1 MHIWGPKS
9 VCPTKKETEEMSH
22 GKTTK
27 NQLHF
32 CANFFSNLTQ
42 PGRFDVYDKAAA
54 KEEGG
59 ACVGAERAA
68 QKDHRDHKH
77 QTLWYDEKSGL

>member
-1 MHIWGPKS
+1 MHMERRLNAHMGAEERMHDKEGDRRNVTWQNNKKS
-9 VCPTKKETEEMSH
+9 AAFFVRI
-22 GKTTK
+22 
-27 NQLHF
+27 
-32 CANFFSNLTQ
+32 FFSNLTQ

-59 ACVGAERAA
+59 ACVGAERAT

-77 QTLWYDEKSGL
+77 QTL

>member
-1 MHIWGPKS
+1 MHIWGSKS
-9 VCPTKKETEEMSH
+9 VCTTKKETEEMSH

-32 CANFFSNLTQ
+32 FVRIFFSNLTQ

-59 ACVGAERAA
+59 ACVGAKRAT
-68 QKDHRDHKH
+68 QKDHRDYKH
-77 QTLWYDEKSGL
+77 QTL

>member
-1 MHIWGPKS
+1 MAK
-9 VCPTKKETEEMSH
+9 
-22 GKTTK
+22 
-27 NQLHF
+27 QLKISCIF

-59 ACVGAERAA
+59 ACVGAERAT